1 MSVFIL
7 NYEVIL
13 LNFILAIEAFLA
25 AFLCVCIFG
34 SEVLTSWISHI
45 VVLQN
50 L

>member
-1 MSVFIL
+1 MSV
-7 NYEVIL
+7 NYEAIL

-25 AFLCVCIFG
+25 AFLCVCVCIFG